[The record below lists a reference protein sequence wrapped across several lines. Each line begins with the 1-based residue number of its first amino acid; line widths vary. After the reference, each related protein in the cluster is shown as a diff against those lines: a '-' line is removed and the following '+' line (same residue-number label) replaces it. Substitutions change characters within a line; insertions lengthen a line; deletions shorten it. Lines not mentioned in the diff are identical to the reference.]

1 MNLEIRKSSMEYTVP
16 LQLVTQ
22 ICGINFEMK
31 EYLRK
36 SIGYHF
42 SSHKYMDYEQDM
54 IGNIRMNGE
63 EVGRKYLECT
73 MIESREDLIKQ
84 VALSKTSLGMQVLQE
99 VLKSF
104 DQQQIQSQVQRLIE
118 KMYVSLNQELQ
129 LSNGIQFVFEDSKLG
144 DMMQSSMLTD
154 AEGRSLAEMDNE
166 KLLQILLDFLFQTE
180 SRDGGKRIIWIND
193 IDHLLPYDK
202 YCALIKNIMQR
213 GRQYPIYFIFTMSIE
228 GYVYLKKET
237 VNGIVVVN
245 DLNFDL
251 GDYEH
256 IHAYILDH
264 YPCMCEIDDESL
276 YVYLQESV
284 QRLANRH
291 HVSLRGEIIRRILN
305 ASVFLESE
313 KTKEECDKINQ
324 LELEFLKAT

>member
-1 MNLEIRKSSMEYTVP
+1 
-16 LQLVTQ
+16 
-22 ICGINFEMK
+22 
-31 EYLRK
+31 
-36 SIGYHF
+36 
-42 SSHKYMDYEQDM
+42 
-54 IGNIRMNGE
+54 
-63 EVGRKYLECT
+63 
-73 MIESREDLIKQ
+73 
-84 VALSKTSLGMQVLQE
+84 
-99 VLKSF
+99 
-104 DQQQIQSQVQRLIE
+104 
-118 KMYVSLNQELQ
+118 
-129 LSNGIQFVFEDSKLG
+129 
-144 DMMQSSMLTD
+144 
-154 AEGRSLAEMDNE
+154 
-166 KLLQILLDFLFQTE
+166 
-180 SRDGGKRIIWIND
+180 
-193 IDHLLPYDK
+193 
-202 YCALIKNIMQR
+202 MQR

-237 VNGIVVVN
+237 VSGIVVVN

-276 YVYLQESV
+276 YAYLQESV

-313 KTKEECDKINQ
+313 KAKEECDKINQ